1 MVAHTKR
8 RVHPAARGGG
18 ARRLVGANVGRAE
31 EELPVE
37 IRALDRVHIGE
48 VHPPPHPP
56 PLAPL
61 LTTSDTHQREALEPL
76 ASEGAGSDDECVE
89 LLERLLRAL
98 PKHGALPIVPI
109 AARRALAL

>member
-1 MVAHTKR
+1 
-8 RVHPAARGGG
+8 
-18 ARRLVGANVGRAE
+18 
-31 EELPVE
+31 
-37 IRALDRVHIGE
+37 
-48 VHPPPHPP
+48 
-56 PLAPL
+56 
-61 LTTSDTHQREALEPL
+61 TSDTHQREALEPL

>member
-48 VHPPPHPP
+48 VHHP
-56 PLAPL
+56 PL